1 MWIPAEKQG
10 RMKLLKKKLAILI
23 LISSIFILSAC
34 GNTETSSEA
43 EVAEEN
49 TGTVE
54 EDAGNSEEDAAGE
67 NTENSSEDE
76 TDVSENEADGSQE
89 TADISDTEENRTVS
103 ENDLPETVSEPVDS
117 STASEQEALYTIK
130 TSAGSNLGMVPVVNG
145 NAVVLMDGSYASTYQ
160 GDYTPEETSAL
171 NLKLEEETAQALSSG
186 KVDAWA
192 FYKEAQ
198 LRDFEFPEGVTS
210 IDKFAFARSGLNSI
224 AIPEGVTSIG
234 YAAFYHCDSLSDV
247 VIPDSVATIEENAF
261 SHTPWL
267 ENWLAGGENAEN
279 TGMPGDE
286 EMTEVSETSRADDFL
301 IVGDGVLL
309 AYRGSEKE
317 PELPPEVKSIVPGAL
332 GE

>member
-1 MWIPAEKQG
+1 M
-10 RMKLLKKKLAILI
+10 KKKLAIL
-23 LISSIFILSAC
+23 LLFSTIFILSAC
-34 GNTETSSEA
+34 GNTETSSET
-43 EVAEEN
+43 ETAEEN
-49 TGTVE
+49 VGTVE
-54 EDAGNSEEDAAGE
+54 EGAGNSEEDAAGE
-67 NTENSSEDE
+67 NTENSPEGE
-76 TDVSENEADGSQE
+76 ADVSENEADGSEE
-89 TADISDTEENRTVS
+89 TADITDENRTVS
-103 ENDLPETVSEPVDS
+103 ENDPSETASETADAA
-117 STASEQEALYTIK
+117 ASEQEALYTIK
-130 TSAGSNLGMVPVVNG
+130 TSAGSNLGMVPIVNG

-192 FYKEAQ
+192 FYKESQ

-210 IDKFAFARSGLNSI
+210 VDKFAFARSGLNSI
-224 AIPEGVTSIG
+224 TIPEGVTSIG

-247 VIPDSVATIEENAF
+247 VIPDSVTMIEENAF

-267 ENWLAGGENAEN
+267 ENWLAGGEKAEDS
-279 TGMPGDE
+279 GSSGDE
-286 EMTEVSETSRADDFL
+286 GMTEVSVTSEADDFL

-309 AYRGSEKE
+309 AYRGSEEE